1 MSGNNRAKTSVGGLN
16 LSALGGVVGGPD
28 IKNEYESQRDSIVGK
43 SRGKRNINLSAL
55 AND

>member
-28 IKNEYESQRDSIVGK
+28 IKNEYES
-43 SRGKRNINLSAL
+43 
-55 AND
+55 